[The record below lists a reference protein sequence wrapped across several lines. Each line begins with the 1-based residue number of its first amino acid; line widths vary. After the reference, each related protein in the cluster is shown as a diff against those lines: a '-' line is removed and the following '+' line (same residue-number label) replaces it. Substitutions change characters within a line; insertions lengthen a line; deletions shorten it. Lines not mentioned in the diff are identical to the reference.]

1 MKRDDGGL
9 DRMNIWIG
17 LEMEH
22 RFYTRGSTHKKLNLV
37 PGTSGGR

>member
-17 LEMEH
+17 LEGEH

-37 PGTSGGR
+37 PGASGGR